1 MLFKLGWLVTT
12 PGALRVIEENNV
24 DTWSLLQRH
33 VNGDWGCIPE
43 EDRQENRLSV
53 ENGYRVM
60 SSYAINGRG
69 DKLWIIT
76 EADRSSTCLLLPAE
90 Y

>member
-1 MLFKLGWLVTT
+1 MLFKLGWLVAT
-12 PGALRVIEENNV
+12 PGALRAIEENNV

-43 EDRQENRLSV
+43 EDRLENRLAV
-53 ENGYRVM
+53 EKGYRVM
-60 SSYAINGRG
+60 SSYPLNEQG

-76 EADRSSTCLLLPAE
+76 EADRSSTCLLLPEE

>member
-1 MLFKLGWLVTT
+1 MLLKLGQVVAT
-12 PGALRVIEENNV
+12 PGALRAIEENNV

-33 VNGDWGCIPE
+33 VNGDWGCISK
-43 EDRQENRLSV
+43 EDQQENLFSIER
-53 ENGYRVM
+53 GYRVM
-60 SSYAINGRG
+60 SSYLINDRG

-76 EADRSSTCLLLPAE
+76 EADRSSTCLLLPRE